1 MMIDQVAKSICE
13 AQMVLVGIGEEF
25 DAKKLL
31 KNDEEYCKIS
41 KNVQNDWI
49 LPYIQKAILSKADK
63 ECKEAYKNL
72 ARCLEKKNYFVLSL
86 CQDGYIRE
94 SGLDTERIVE
104 PCGTYEKLQCIDGC
118 HNDLYEVPNE
128 IMEQVALFIKGDL
141 QEADLI
147 QPVCPI
153 CGKPLVFNQVDTEN
167 YIENGY
173 LSKWQKYKLWL
184 QGTVNRKLCVLELG
198 VGMRFPSVIRWP
210 FEKIVFFNQ
219 KAELFRVHSKLYQIT
234 EEIKEKGYGISYR
247 PIEFIK
253 ELSNKF

>member
-1 MMIDQVAKSICE
+1 MTEKIVKSICD

-31 KNDEEYCKIS
+31 KNSQEYSEIS
-41 KNVQNDWI
+41 ANVQEEWI
-49 LPYIQKAILSKADK
+49 LSYIQKAMLKSMG
-63 ECKEAYKNL
+63 EEYREAYKNL
-72 ARCLEKKNYFVLSL
+72 AKCLEKKNYFVLSL
-86 CQDGYIRE
+86 CQDGFIKE
-94 SGLDTERIVE
+94 SGLDIERIVE
-104 PCGTYEKLQCIDGC
+104 PCGTYEKLQCSAGC
-118 HNDLYEVPNE
+118 HNDLYDVPVEFMEE
-128 IMEQVALFIKGDL
+128 IALFIKGEL
-141 QEADLI
+141 QESSLK
-147 QPVCPI
+147 QPVCPY

-167 YIENGY
+167 YIEEGY

-210 FEKIVFFNQ
+210 FEKVVFFNQ

-234 EEIKEKGYGISYR
+234 EEIKEKGYGICIR
-247 PIEFIK
+247 PTEFIK